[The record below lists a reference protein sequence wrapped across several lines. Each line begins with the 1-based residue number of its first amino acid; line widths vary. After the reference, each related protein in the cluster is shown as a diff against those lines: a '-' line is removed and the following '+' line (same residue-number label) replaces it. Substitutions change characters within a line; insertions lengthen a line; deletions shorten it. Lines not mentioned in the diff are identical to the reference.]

1 MVFWELAP
9 RCNRLCWLHEASAE
23 KALEWE
29 HRVETLRI
37 HLRLNSG
44 GKLQASPRTYELF
57 HKGSF
62 LQDPGASYDQVVP
75 QNSNAGE
82 PTKLSGGFLNRTPMT
97 KFIKSGEGHDAL
109 RMWAVPVAEKSET
122 NDM

>member
-1 MVFWELAP
+1 MHAQEAGVVFWELAP

-75 QNSNAGE
+75 QNSKE
-82 PTKLSGGFLNRTPMT
+82 TTVRHIML
-97 KFIKSGEGHDAL
+97 AL
-109 RMWAVPVAEKSET
+109 RHF
-122 NDM
+122 